1 MKPHALLAL
10 VLGLLVSLAAA
21 WEKEDHEIFR
31 VRDEVVA
38 HEGADVSFYDLLDI
52 TPSATQDQIIKAYRK
67 KSRETH
73 PDKARQV
80 FIANYGKVPKAKA
93 ADKKKKPGVTVR
105 KGQPSKK
112 EIDAFVKEAT
122 PRYQRLTVI
131 VEILKGPSRERY
143 DHFLR
148 NGFPKW
154 RGTNYYYTR
163 FRPGLGSVLLG
174 LLVVGGG
181 AVHYG
186 TLILSWKRH
195 REFVERYIRNA
206 RRTAWGDESGIG
218 GIPGVNGT
226 PASQGWETPSNG
238 DEPQEGVLMNR
249 RQKRNQEKES
259 RKAKNGKAAK
269 GARSSG
275 ISTPVEAVLT
285 SGPVGAKKRVQME
298 NGKTMIVDS
307 VGNVYIEEKTEEG
320 KTEEYLLDIDEIPK
334 PTIYDTLLWRL
345 PKFLYMQSVGRIL
358 HKKEVDDAL
367 FDSEDETEAATL
379 TSATAPN
386 AYAEAR
392 KRKLERA
399 K

>member
-21 WEKEDHEIFR
+21 WSKEDHEIFR
-31 VRDEVVA
+31 LRDEVIA
-38 HEGADVSFYDLLDI
+38 HEGSNVTFYDLLNLS
-52 TPSATQDQIIKAYRK
+52 PSATQEQINKAYRK
-67 KSRETH
+67 KSREIH

-80 FIANYGKVPKAKA
+80 FIANYGKAPKAKA
-93 ADKKKKPGVTVR
+93 GEKKKPGVTVR

-112 EIDAFVKEAT
+112 EVDAFMKEAT
-122 PRYQRLTVI
+122 PRYQRLTVV

-154 RGTNYYYTR
+154 RGTGYYYAR

-174 LLVVGGG
+174 LFVVGGG
-181 AVHYG
+181 AIHYIF
-186 TLILSWKRH
+186 LVQSWTR
-195 REFVERYIRNA
+195 RRAFAESYIRHA
-206 RRTAWGDESGIG
+206 RRMAWGDDSGIA
-218 GIPGVNGT
+218 GIPGANGT

-238 DEPQEGVLMNR
+238 DEPQESVVMNR

-269 GARSSG
+269 GAKSSG

-285 SGPVGAKKRVQME
+285 SGPVGAKKRVVAE
-298 NGKTMIVDS
+298 NGKVLIVDS
-307 VGNVYIEEKTEEG
+307 VGNVYIEEKTGEG
-320 KTEEYLLDIDEIPK
+320 KTVEYLLDIDEMRK
-334 PTIYDTLLWRL
+334 PTFYDTGLWKL
-345 PKFLYMQSVGRIL
+345 PKFFYMQSVGRIL
-358 HKKEVDDAL
+358 GKKDIDDAL
-367 FDSEDETEAATL
+367 FDSEDENAEAATL

-392 KRKLERA
+392 KRR
-399 K
+399 